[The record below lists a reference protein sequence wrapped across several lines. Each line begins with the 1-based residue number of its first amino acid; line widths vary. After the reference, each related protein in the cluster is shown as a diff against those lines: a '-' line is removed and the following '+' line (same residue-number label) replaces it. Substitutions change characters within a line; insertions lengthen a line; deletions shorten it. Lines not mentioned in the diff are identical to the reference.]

1 MLSTLA
7 SFSSVMTTIGYILLA
22 LLVLMLTIT
31 IHELG
36 HYTLG
41 KIFKFKINEFSIGF
55 GKAIY
60 SHKCKSGEVFS
71 IRLVPLGGYC
81 AFAGED
87 EDEKNIEG
95 AFNTKPPWQRII
107 VQLGGVLFNFLSAIL
122 FCFILLVGFG
132 YDIPKVEQVGAQYEA
147 QAVVEGRD
155 FVQDGDI
162 ILEVDGTKVS
172 FASGNTFN
180 KLLSQYEVGDT
191 FSLTVRRDGE
201 VLTLE
206 NVTKYY
212 RMNQAGEYINSS
224 GNVVS
229 VEEAD
234 KSGVLGVDKTSAYRY
249 SFGEALL
256 GCVPLAGGMA
266 WQVLVFLGQLLTGQ
280 VGLADVGGPITTVS
294 MMAEYTQT
302 NFANLFVFLPF
313 ISVNLAVFNILPIPS
328 LDGARIVFSVIEW
341 IRGRPVNRKVEAYI
355 HFGGLC
361 LLLAFVVVVDLYH
374 FIV

>member
-191 FSLTVRRDGE
+191 FSLTVRRDDE

-212 RMNQAGEYINSS
+212 RMNQAGEYIDSS
-224 GNVVS
+224 GNIVS

-234 KSGVLGVDKTSAYRY
+234 KSGVLGVDKISAYRY

-266 WQVLVFLGQLLTGQ
+266 WQVLVFLGQLLSGQ

-341 IRGRPVNRKVEAYI
+341 IRGKPVNRKVEAYI